1 MVSRVARADLALD
14 APVKG
19 GDRGWSGDRVAPAF
33 PRRGSRAPGERKKK
47 RPQRHNT
54 EVTAR
59 APLPPRWRSCR
70 CARCARPA
78 RWCRGPRR
86 RRSAA
91 WLASDSA
98 STEHARAHPT
108 SAAGAESFVCSIDIP
123 PRLIPPAWDEASGR
137 NRRSSGR
144 GPNNKNKRPIFRI
157 FSNSLA
163 VPDCLSL
170 PRFASVDRQVHN
182 DRYHLTR
189 TRIPPL
195 LSDVPPFEN
204 PACAPYNSTRE
215 LLLSTG
221 SSSLAGAVAL
231 SLYPNNSE
239 ISNRGDTLGYAR
251 TRPLGPHSPIARARE
266 RRPATREVPRA
277 SETVGISSRAAPPP
291 RPWKPSERFFRTHP
305 RPRPSG
311 RSPPPPSANRRRP
324 LLIRA

>member
-1 MVSRVARADLALD
+1 MTGVLGQHGGTAGHEGVDQRHGWRRTLPRPNTRAPTRLLPRGRVANDTTPTRLIIYIVDS
-14 APVKG
+14 V
-19 GDRGWSGDRVAPAF
+19 GWDEATVLGPKRNQKTNGRF
-33 PRRGSRAPGERKKK
+33 PEIF
-47 RPQRHNT
+47 Q
-54 EVTAR
+54 TAR
-59 APLPPRWRSCR
+59 AV
-70 CARCARPA
+70 
-78 RWCRGPRR
+78 
-86 RRSAA
+86 
-91 WLASDSA
+91 
-98 STEHARAHPT
+98 T
-108 SAAGAESFVCSIDIP
+108 
-123 PRLIPPAWDEASGR
+123 
-137 NRRSSGR
+137 
-144 GPNNKNKRPIFRI
+144 
-157 FSNSLA
+157 
-163 VPDCLSL
+163 DCLSL

-182 DRYHLTR
+182 HRYHLTR

-277 SETVGISSRAAPPP
+277 SEPVGISSRAAPPP
-291 RPWKPSERFFRTHP
+291 RPWKPSERFFRRHP

-311 RSPPPPSANRRRP
+311 RSPPPSSANRRRP

>member
-1 MVSRVARADLALD
+1 VVSRVARADLALD

-47 RPQRHNT
+47 RPQRHKT
-54 EVTAR
+54 EATAR

-70 CARCARPA
+70 CGWCARPA

-144 GPNNKNKRPIFRI
+144 GPKNKRPIFRI

-189 TRIPPL
+189 TLNHRYFRMCLRSETQPARHTIPP
-195 LSDVPPFEN
+195 EN
-204 PACAPYNSTRE
+204 RI
-215 LLLSTG
+215 
-221 SSSLAGAVAL
+221 V
-231 SLYPNNSE
+231 
-239 ISNRGDTLGYAR
+239 II
-251 TRPLGPHSPIARARE
+251 H
-266 RRPATREVPRA
+266 
-277 SETVGISSRAAPPP
+277 
-291 RPWKPSERFFRTHP
+291 RFVV
-305 RPRPSG
+305 
-311 RSPPPPSANRRRP
+311 SPP
-324 LLIRA
+324 

>member
-1 MVSRVARADLALD
+1 MVSRVARADLALN

-19 GDRGWSGDRVAPAF
+19 GDRGWSRDRVAPAF
-33 PRRGSRAPGERKKK
+33 PRRGSSGAGGTQKK
-47 RPQRHNT
+47 RPQRHKT

-108 SAAGAESFVCSIDIP
+108 SAG
-123 PRLIPPAWDEASGR
+123 WDEASGSLK
-137 NRRSSGR
+137 RRSSDPKRTQKTNGR
-144 GPNNKNKRPIFRI
+144 FSRN
-157 FSNSLA
+157 FSNRPARGA
-163 VPDCLSL
+163 VTDCLSL

-204 PACAPYNSTRE
+204 PTCAPYNSTRE

-277 SETVGISSRAAPPP
+277 SEPVGISSRAAPPP
-291 RPWKPSERFFRTHP
+291 RPWKPSERFFRRHP

-311 RSPPPPSANRRRP
+311 RSPPPSSANRRRP